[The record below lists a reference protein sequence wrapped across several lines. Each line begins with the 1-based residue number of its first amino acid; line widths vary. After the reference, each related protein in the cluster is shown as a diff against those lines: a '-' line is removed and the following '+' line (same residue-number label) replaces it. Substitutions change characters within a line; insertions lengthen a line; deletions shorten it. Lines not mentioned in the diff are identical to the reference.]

1 MKKNTD
7 TIDTRLASRLT
18 QLRREQG
25 WSLDELAARSGVP
38 KATLSRLERG
48 ETSPTASLLGKL
60 CAAHGRPMSRLL
72 AEVEAEPA
80 LLIRAADQP
89 VWTDPDTGF
98 VRRSLSPPG
107 AGFDTEL
114 IHGTLPPGAVIAYD
128 SPPLAGLEQHIW
140 LIDGQLTYTLDG
152 TEHSLQPGDCLR
164 FRLYGATRF
173 ASSGD
178 GPARYIIAITR
189 P

>member
-1 MKKNTD
+1 MERD
-7 TIDTRLASRLT
+7 IDTRLAARLG
-18 QLRREQG
+18 QLRREAG

-48 ETSPTASLLGKL
+48 ESSPTASLLGKL

-89 VWTDPDTGF
+89 VWTDPSNGF
-98 VRRSLSPPG
+98 VRRSISPPA
-107 AGFDTEL
+107 AGLETEL
-114 IHGTLPPGAVIAYD
+114 VHGTLPPGTIIDYD
-128 SPPLAGLEQHIW
+128 APPLHGLEQHVW
-140 LIDGQLTYTLDG
+140 LLEGRLEYRLDG
-152 TEHSLQPGDCLR
+152 VAHVLEPGDCLR
-164 FRLYGATRF
+164 FRLYGPSRF
-173 ASSGD
+173 HSLGD